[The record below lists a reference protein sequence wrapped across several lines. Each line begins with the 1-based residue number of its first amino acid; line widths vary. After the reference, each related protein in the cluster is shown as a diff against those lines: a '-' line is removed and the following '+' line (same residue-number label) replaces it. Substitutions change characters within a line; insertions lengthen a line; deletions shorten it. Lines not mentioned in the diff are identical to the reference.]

1 MGFQSWVA
9 VVIIMVSST
18 GLLISR
24 DWRWRLSLLAV
35 LHFGIFS
42 MTIQYWP
49 LGLAAIKLITGWMGC
64 VILGM
69 TRITTG
75 VRLPEEVSWPQG
87 RAFRLLAASLVVA
100 ATASIAPDLSSRL
113 SIITLP
119 VAWGGILSIGMG
131 LIHLG
136 MTSQHSRVIVALLT
150 ILAGFELLYAA
161 VEGSILVAAMLA
173 TVDIGL
179 ALVGAYMLSISA
191 STGGKQP

>member
-1 MGFQSWVA
+1 
-9 VVIIMVSST
+9 
-18 GLLISR
+18 
-24 DWRWRLSLLAV
+24 
-35 LHFGIFS
+35 
-42 MTIQYWP
+42 
-49 LGLAAIKLITGWMGC
+49 
-64 VILGM
+64 
-69 TRITTG
+69 
-75 VRLPEEVSWPQG
+75 
-87 RAFRLLAASLVVA
+87 
-100 ATASIAPDLSSRL
+100 
-113 SIITLP
+113 
-119 VAWGGILSIGMG
+119 MG